1 MHFIVGTAGHIDHGK
16 TALIR
21 ALTGQDTD
29 RLKEEKE
36 RGISIDL
43 GFARLALASG
53 AVAGVVDVPGHE
65 RFIRNML
72 AGAHG
77 IDLALFVVA
86 ADDGPMPQSEEHL
99 DLLHLLGVPS
109 GVVVVTKSDLATP
122 ERLAEVREEIEILV
136 DGTALEGAPIVE
148 VSSITGAGLD
158 RLREVVE
165 ERLAAGVE
173 RATRGGFR
181 LPIDRAFVIHGHGVV
196 VTGTA
201 TAGVVKVGDAVRLLP
216 GDDEA
221 RVRSLQVHGAEVGE
235 AERGQRVA
243 LNLAGLSRTDVR
255 RGFVVVEPALART
268 TARFDARVEIRP
280 LARKPVPSRCRV
292 RLHLGTAEVLATL
305 VWLGGKGAVA
315 PRERAHAQLVCD
327 EPVVAFR
334 GDRFIL
340 RRESADRTLGGG
352 VVIHPFAAR
361 HRARDE
367 EVPGLLD
374 GVADP
379 DPRLALRAVLRL
391 DRELGRSASWIATAL
406 DVPEAAILA
415 AARDAGDVALLPTDE
430 AAEILALRERWE
442 TWRERLVEAL
452 ARFHGEHPL
461 LPGIEME
468 PLRTSLPDDVP
479 AKLFRSLVD
488 RLGAERRLVRE
499 ESIVRLPTHKVA
511 MRRDEQET
519 TSRFEALLE
528 SGGFTPPDVKQ
539 LAELAKLP
547 PKRVLELLRALE
559 RTGAVAKVAEDLY
572 YPKSTLDRVRDL
584 VTERIRAA
592 GGLGAADF
600 RDAIGASRKF
610 AIALLEYLDRTGFTI
625 RVGDVRKLRKG

>member
-16 TALIR
+16 TALVR
-21 ALTGQDTD
+21 ALTGEDTD

-43 GFARLALASG
+43 GFARLALADGS
-53 AVAGVVDVPGHE
+53 VAGVVDVPGHE

-86 ADDGPMPQSEEHL
+86 ADDGVMPQSEEHL

-122 ERLAEVREEIEILV
+122 ERLAEVREEVEILV
-136 DGTALEGAPIVE
+136 DGTVLEGAPVVE
-148 VSSITGAGLD
+148 VASTTGAGIA
-158 RLREVVE
+158 RLRSVID
-165 ERLAAGVE
+165 ERLAAGFA
-173 RATRGGFR
+173 RPARGGFR
-181 LPIDRAFVIHGHGVV
+181 LPVDRAFVIHGHGVV

-201 TAGVVKVGDAVRLLP
+201 TSGTVRVGDAVRLLP
-216 GDDEA
+216 GGDDA
-221 RVRSLQVHGAEVGE
+221 RVRSLQVHGADVDR

-255 RGFVVVEPALART
+255 RGFVVVEESLART

-280 LARKPVPSRCRV
+280 LAKKPVPSRRRV
-292 RLHLGTAEVLATL
+292 RLHLGTSEVLATL
-305 VWLGGKGAVA
+305 VWLGGKTAVA

-327 EPVVAFR
+327 EPIVAFR

-352 VVIHPFAAR
+352 VVVHPFPPR

-367 EVPGLLD
+367 AVPAALE
-374 GVADP
+374 GVADA
-379 DPRLALRAVLRL
+379 DPGTALRAVLGL
-391 DRELGRSASWIATAL
+391 DREIGRSASWIATAL
-406 DVPEAAILA
+406 DVAEAAILT
-415 AARDAGDVALLPTDE
+415 AAREDGEVTLLPSDE
-430 AAEILALRERWE
+430 APEILALRERWE
-442 TWRERLVEAL
+442 AWRDRLVEAL
-452 ARFHGEHPL
+452 GIFHRENPL

-468 PLRTSLPDDVP
+468 PLRTSLPGDVP

-488 RLGAERRLVRE
+488 RLAAERRLVRE
-499 ESIVRLPTHKVA
+499 ESVVRLPTHKVE

-547 PKRVLELLRALE
+547 AKRVLELLRALE
-559 RTGAVAKVAEDLY
+559 RTGSVAKVAEDLY
-572 YPKSTLDRVRDL
+572 YPTATIDRVREL
-584 VTERIRAA
+584 VTERIRTA